1 MVNGFL
7 LNPKNSTSPPLPL
20 ALSFAR
26 DITPASRLILPIPL
40 AGNSEKKSDFTAK
53 FNFPG

>member
-20 ALSFAR
+20 ALFCLEHN
-26 DITPASRLILPIPL
+26 TGIPPDAAYPVL
-40 AGNSEKKSDFTAK
+40 
-53 FNFPG
+53 